1 MAKVQHLTWDEMK
14 LRIRAGDKVVGRF
27 PAGLGIRAGRTFQEY
42 SKRCGRVVIAPSGYG
57 SEAIEHFVL
66 NMGGR
71 YETPGVVG
79 EDNFVEAWKDG
90 TCYRL
95 VK

>member
-1 MAKVQHLTWDEMK
+1 MAKVQYLSWEEIQRT
-14 LRIRAGDKVVGRF
+14 IRPGDKVIGRF
-27 PAGLGIRAGRTFQEY
+27 PAGLGIRAGKTFQEY
-42 SKRCGRVVIAPSGYG
+42 STRRGRVVIAPSGYG

-71 YETPGVVG
+71 HGTPGVVG
-79 EDNFVEAWKDG
+79 EDNFVEAWKNG
-90 TCYRL
+90 MCYRL